1 MTEKNVLIFQG
12 GWDGHEPVKVAARF
26 AKLMEKNGY
35 TCKIYDNQEVLL
47 DLDLLMRQDLI
58 IPCWTMGKIDAAA
71 RANIVKAVAAGTGL
85 AGCHGGMCDA
95 FREDVEWQFMT
106 GGQWVSHPGGDGI
119 SYQVNICKGSESGG
133 HEKLLSV
140 PDKICDVEQLRH
152 EEKRQKHCRLPDGS
166 GSV

>member
-71 RANIVKAVAAGTGL
+71 RANIVKAA
-85 AGCHGGMCDA
+85 
-95 FREDVEWQFMT
+95 
-106 GGQWVSHPGGDGI
+106 
-119 SYQVNICKGSESGG
+119 
-133 HEKLLSV
+133 
-140 PDKICDVEQLRH
+140 PD
-152 EEKRQKHCRLPDGS
+152 LPDATVGCAMR
-166 GSV
+166 SVRMWNGNL